1 MLPRLLC
8 EELCSLNPLSDR
20 LTLSVIWKVTPE
32 GKVEPIK
39 TLLFHS
45 RVILCASPAPPP
57 LLDTERVVRPH
68 HHPLLRQVELRPR
81 SEHDRGPREN
91 VFSRGTAANGPRT
104 PHRRDPSGRAQ
115 PARHCQ
121 KPASSAFHGR
131 GPPTRPGLLVSAFKN
146 SPVDH
151 LFTHEG

>member
-32 GKVEPIK
+32 GKVEQIK
-39 TLLFHS
+39 IPHS
-45 RVILCASPAPPP
+45 CFSPTPASFIVCHLPPP
-57 LLDTERVVRPH
+57 LDTERVVRPY

-81 SEHDRGPREN
+81 PEHDRGPRET
-91 VFSRGTAANGPRT
+91 VFSRGTAANGPGT
-104 PHRRDPSGRAQ
+104 PHRRDPPGRAQ

-131 GPPTRPGLLVSAFKN
+131 GPPTRPGLLISASASKN
-146 SPVDH
+146 SPVDSP
-151 LFTHEG
+151 T